1 MRDIVEFRKV
11 NQGSF
16 SYAIGVI
23 YGLISCLLCTK
34 IYNVG
39 RDDL

>member
-1 MRDIVEFRKV
+1 MGVLVMQLEIV
-11 NQGSF
+11 
-16 SYAIGVI
+16 

>member
-1 MRDIVEFRKV
+1 M
-11 NQGSF
+11 
-16 SYAIGVI
+16 GVLVMQLKII

-34 IYNVG
+34 IYNAG